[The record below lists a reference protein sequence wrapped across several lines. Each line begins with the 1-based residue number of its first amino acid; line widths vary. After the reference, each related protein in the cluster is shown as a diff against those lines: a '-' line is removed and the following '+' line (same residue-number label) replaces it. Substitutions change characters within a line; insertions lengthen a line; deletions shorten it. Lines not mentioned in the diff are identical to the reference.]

1 MSAWF
6 WWSSSPRS
14 PVALLPIAYS
24 SSAGVAALRSH
35 ECHGPERVRI
45 LRYERLLA
53 APEQTL
59 RELCDWL
66 GLAFRDEMTQVR
78 IVHSSYGT
86 RGSGISQEPL
96 ERWREKLTT
105 AEVATIER
113 HCGRLMDALGY
124 SRDSVSAPIHQLA
137 LTYAAVPFAVARAA
151 YANRARLGKPSEY
164 VRRRLAGGT
173 GSPTKQA

>member
-1 MSAWF
+1 MPWKPSGTGTSWK
-6 WWSSSPRS
+6 SGSR
-14 PVALLPIAYS
+14 
-24 SSAGVAALRSH
+24 
-35 ECHGPERVRI
+35 
-45 LRYERLLA
+45 
-53 APEQTL
+53 
-59 RELCDWL
+59 
-66 GLAFRDEMTQVR
+66 QVR

-124 SRDSVSAPIHQLA
+124 PRDAVAAPIHQLA
-137 LTYAAVPFAVARAA
+137 LTYAAVPVAVARAA
-151 YANRARLGKPSEY
+151 YANRARLGKPTEY

-173 GSPTKQA
+173 GR